1 LNFSQVR
8 LIFTDFEMPGINGP
22 KMSAKIRSY
31 EKEKKIS
38 EGDKRRVVIIG
49 LTGHD
54 SLAV

>member
-1 LNFSQVR
+1 
-8 LIFTDFEMPGINGP
+8 MPGINGP